1 MLEFAERTLIAVKGL
16 RRQTEEI
23 LTSGNVKD
31 MEQYKFLMGRLEGY
45 RFVREAVNGLLN
57 KNPDLQEELR

>member
-1 MLEFAERTLIAVKGL
+1 MLEFAEKTLIAIKVL

-23 LTSGNVKD
+23 LVSGNVKD

-45 RFVREAVNGLLN
+45 KFVEMEIQHLLS
-57 KNPDLQEELR
+57 KDQDQ

>member
-1 MLEFAERTLIAVKGL
+1 MLEFAEKTLIAVKGL

-45 RFVREAVNGLLN
+45 KFVEMEIQHLLS
-57 KNPDLQEELR
+57 KNQDQ

>member
-1 MLEFAERTLIAVKGL
+1 MLEFAERTLIAIKAL

-23 LTSGNVKD
+23 LVSGNVKD

-45 RFVREAVNGLLN
+45 KFVEMEVQSLLS
-57 KNPDLQEELR
+57 KDQDQ